1 MSDLPTSED
10 KVNDEVPE
18 ATSNKEDGSDVVEPD
33 PDVEDQEVCFLWHD
47 SDRAHFIL
55 IIHIGEL

>member
-10 KVNDEVPE
+10 KVYNEVPE

-33 PDVEDQEVCFLWHD
+33 LDVEDEEVCFLWH
-47 SDRAHFIL
+47 DRAHFIL